1 MNRSSLRSVVVSAA
15 VAVSLIAA
23 GTADVLAQRSGGGGG
38 RTSGGGGAG
47 SRVSGGVPGGG
58 GGGRAGGAVP
68 GGPGRPVGPGGA
80 VPRPGGPGGPN
91 GQAVVARGGYG
102 YGYGGY
108 CCGYYGY
115 PHGYYSPWY
124 GWGWGAG
131 WGWGGGWGFSV
142 GFNWGYPYGAYYG
155 GYPYA
160 YGYPY
165 PYPYPYSSAYYGR
178 YAAAPGGGYVEAAP
192 EQSRT
197 PIPDQI
203 QQPSASFGMI
213 SMKVQ
218 PVDAEVLV
226 DGETWTSPTMS
237 RLVIQLAPGRHHVA
251 VRKAGF
257 DTYSEDVLIRV
268 GATMTLNVSLLRG
281 EK

>member
-1 MNRSSLRSVVVSAA
+1 MTRSSLRSLAVPAA
-15 VAVSLIAA
+15 VVALLLVA

-38 RTSGGGGAG
+38 RASGGGAAP
-47 SRVSGGVPGGG
+47 RVSGGVPGGG
-58 GGGRAGGAVP
+58 GGGRVGGAVP

-80 VPRPGGPGGPN
+80 VPRPGGPGRPN
-91 GQAVVARGGYG
+91 GQAVVVRGGYG
-102 YGYGGY
+102 YGYGYGHGY

-115 PHGYYSPWY
+115 PYGYYSPWY
-124 GWGWGAG
+124 GWG
-131 WGWGGGWGFSV
+131 GGWGFSI
-142 GFNWGYPYGAYYG
+142 GFSWGYPYGAYYG

-165 PYPYPYSSAYYGR
+165 PYPYSSASYGR
-178 YAAAPGGGYVEAAP
+178 YTTTPGGGYVEAAP

-218 PVDAEVLV
+218 PGDAEVLI
-226 DGETWTSPTMS
+226 DGEAWNSPATS
-237 RLVIQLAPGRHHVA
+237 RLVIQLAPGRHRVI
-251 VRKAGF
+251 VRKTGF
-257 DTYSEDVLIRV
+257 DTYTEEVLIRV

>member
-1 MNRSSLRSVVVSAA
+1 
-15 VAVSLIAA
+15 
-23 GTADVLAQRSGGGGG
+23 
-38 RTSGGGGAG
+38 
-47 SRVSGGVPGGG
+47 
-58 GGGRAGGAVP
+58 
-68 GGPGRPVGPGGA
+68 

-91 GQAVVARGGYG
+91 GQAVVVHGGYG
-102 YGYGGY
+102 YGS

-131 WGWGGGWGFSV
+131 YGWGGGWGFSV
-142 GFNWGYPYGAYYG
+142 GFGWGYPYGAYYG

-165 PYPYPYSSAYYGR
+165 APYYYGR
-178 YAAAPGGGYVEAAP
+178 YAPAPAPPPGAGYVEANP
-192 EQSRT
+192 EERRT

-213 SMKVQ
+213 SMRVQ
-218 PVDAEVLV
+218 PVDAEVVV
-226 DGETWTSPTMS
+226 DGETWNSPAAS
-237 RLVIQLAPGRHHVA
+237 RLVIQLAPGRHSVI
-251 VRKAGF
+251 VRKTGF
-257 DTYSEDVLIRV
+257 DTYSEQVLIRV

>member
-1 MNRSSLRSVVVSAA
+1 MSRSSVRSVAISTAVVVSL
-15 VAVSLIAA
+15 VVA
-23 GTADVLAQRSGGGGG
+23 GTADVLAQR
-38 RTSGGGGAG
+38 
-47 SRVSGGVPGGG
+47 GGG
-58 GGGRAGGAVP
+58 GGGRASGG
-68 GGPGRPVGPGGA
+68 GGGSARVGTAAPSGPGPGGGSVGRSSGAA

-91 GQAVVARGGYG
+91 GQAVVVRGGYG
-102 YGYGGY
+102 YGYGY

-131 WGWGGGWGFSV
+131 WGFSV
-142 GFNWGYPYGAYYG
+142 GFSWGYPYGAYYG

-165 PYPYPYSSAYYGR
+165 PYPYAPAYYGR
-178 YAAAPGGGYVEAAP
+178 YAPAPAPAPSAGYLDATEDH
-192 EQSRT
+192 RT
-197 PIPDQI
+197 QPPDQI
-203 QQPSASFGMI
+203 QQPAASFGMI

-226 DGETWTSPTMS
+226 DGETWTSPSTS
-237 RLVIQLAPGRHHVA
+237 RLVIQLAPGRHHVT
-251 VRKAGF
+251 VRKTGF
-257 DTYSEDVLIRV
+257 DTYTEDVLIRV